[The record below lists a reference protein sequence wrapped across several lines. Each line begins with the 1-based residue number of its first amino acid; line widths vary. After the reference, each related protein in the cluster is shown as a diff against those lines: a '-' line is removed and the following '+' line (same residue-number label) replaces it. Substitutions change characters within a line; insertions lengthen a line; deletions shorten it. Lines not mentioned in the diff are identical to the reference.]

1 MANKAN
7 HRRFGTVRK
16 LSSGRYQARYPGP
29 DGRLRPAPET
39 WERKRDA
46 ERYLTLVEAEMARDE
61 WTDPEQVKITVRD
74 YAERWI
80 EERPNLR
87 PRTLQLYRWTLK
99 KHITPYLGDVPIGK
113 VTTPMVRR
121 WRVQLAADGYSAGMV
136 AKAYRLLR
144 AVFWTAVREDELLRK
159 NPCLIPAADQEHP
172 GERPHLTLDQVIALR
187 EHFEPRY
194 QMLILTAAM
203 ASLRFGEVTALRR
216 RDVDVDA
223 GTIRVERQFLEV
235 TGQGL
240 VASPVKKSA
249 AGVRTVAVPRE
260 FVALLVEHIETYVK
274 DTDADAL
281 LFTTPYKRP
290 IRRGG
295 FQKLTGWK
303 QRVEKAG
310 HKDLHFHDLRH
321 TGNMLA
327 AGSGAT
333 VKDLMARMG
342 HQSMAAALI
351 YLHVNREADR
361 RIADHIGAAMRAS
374 LRPNVTAADS
384 EPAGGDDISRPV

>member
-1 MANKAN
+1 MANKTD
-7 HRRFGTVRK
+7 RRRWGTVRK
-16 LSSGRYQARYPGP
+16 LPSGRYQARYPGP

-46 ERYLTLVEAEMARDE
+46 ERYLSLVEAEMVRGE
-61 WTDPEQVKITVRD
+61 WIDPEQVAITVRD

-87 PRTLQLYRWTLK
+87 PRTLQLYRWTLA
-99 KHITPYLGDVPIGK
+99 KHIVPYLGDVTIGK
-113 VTTPMVRR
+113 VTTPMIRR
-121 WRVQLAADGYSAGMV
+121 WRVQLASDGVSSGMV

-159 NPCLIPAADQEHP
+159 NPCRIPGADQEHAE
-172 GERPHLTLDQVIALR
+172 ERPHLKLDQVLALR
-187 EHFEPRY
+187 EHFAPRY

-203 ASLRFGEVTALRR
+203 GSLRFGEVTALQRG
-216 RDVDVDA
+216 DVDVHA

-240 VASPVKKSA
+240 VTAPVKKSA

-274 DTDADAL
+274 DSEADAL
-281 LFTTPYKRP
+281 LFTTPYGRP

-303 QRVEKAG
+303 QRVERAG
-310 HKDLHFHDLRH
+310 HKGLHFHDLRH

-327 AGSGAT
+327 AASGAT

-342 HQSMAAALI
+342 HQSMAAAMI
-351 YLHVNREADR
+351 YLHTNREADR
-361 RIADHIGAAMRAS
+361 KIADHIGAAMRTS
-374 LRPNVTAADS
+374 LNLNESATEVEATGGADVS
-384 EPAGGDDISRPV
+384 GPA

>member
-39 WERKRDA
+39 YERKRDA
-46 ERYLTLVEAEMARDE
+46 ERYLTMVEAEMVRDE

-99 KHITPYLGDVPIGK
+99 KHIVPYLGDVPIGK

-159 NPCLIPAADQEHP
+159 NPCRIPAADQEHP
-172 GERPHLTLDQVIALR
+172 EERPHLTLDQVIALR

-216 RDVDVDA
+216 RDFDVNA
-223 GTIRVERQFLEV
+223 GSIRVERQFLEV
-235 TGQGL
+235 TGKGL

-310 HKDLHFHDLRH
+310 HKGLHFHDLRH

-327 AGSGAT
+327 AASGAT

-361 RIADHIGAAMRAS
+361 RIADHIGAAMRTS
-374 LRPNVTAADS
+374 LQPNVSDS
-384 EPAGGDDISRPV
+384 DTKGEGDILGPA